1 MKALFPVFPKRS
13 GFTLVEVLVVVGVI
27 AVLAAVTVGL
37 LGPVEN
43 AIRTSNAK
51 TQCDKISLALNDF
64 KSTYGEYPMLEGEGD
79 QEEWEELLMD
89 TMRGDKILV
98 RRGGK
103 MQLVD
108 FDEDKKSDAEPRPFL
123 ALSEFSLDNEDV
135 ESATKILDPWDNP
148 WQYRYNVISG
158 GKLGKNWFGASFLLI
173 SAGPE
178 YNDPVGEDDFFTDNL
193 ADEGVPDLDPD
204 GNDYYFAEIRADNI
218 TNFGAQ

>member
-1 MKALFPVFPKRS
+1 MKALFPVSKRS

-64 KSTYGEYPMLEGEGD
+64 KSTYGEYPMLEGQGD

-108 FDEDKKSDAEPRPFL
+108 FDEGKKSDTERRPFL
-123 ALSEFSLDNEDV
+123 ALSEFSLDNEDMD
-135 ESATKILDPWDNP
+135 SATKILDPWDNP

-178 YNDPVGEDDFFTDNL
+178 YNDPVGEDDFFTDKL

-204 GNDYYFAEIRADNI
+204 GDDYYFAEIRADNI